1 MRDERRSEDIDRE
14 RDYDREDREA
24 DEREQVADAKR
35 VGASLIIALVVIGL
49 LLAAAF
55 TTYEVVE
62 HEHDRKHE
70 GH

>member
-1 MRDERRSEDIDRE
+1 
-14 RDYDREDREA
+14 
-24 DEREQVADAKR
+24 
-35 VGASLIIALVVIGL
+35 LIIALVVIGAL
-49 LLAAAF
+49 IAAAF